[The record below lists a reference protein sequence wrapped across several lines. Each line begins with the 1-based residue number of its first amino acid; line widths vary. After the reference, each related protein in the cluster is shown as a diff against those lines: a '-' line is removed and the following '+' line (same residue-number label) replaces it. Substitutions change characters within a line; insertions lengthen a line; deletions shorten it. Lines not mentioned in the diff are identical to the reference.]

1 MHLLRHNTKEIILF
15 RKKLKHTFILEVLT
29 AQNTSLDT
37 TFNRRPRTCLS
48 SQQVISSSLR
58 GTRMQARGI

>member
-1 MHLLRHNTKEIILF
+1 
-15 RKKLKHTFILEVLT
+15 LEVLT